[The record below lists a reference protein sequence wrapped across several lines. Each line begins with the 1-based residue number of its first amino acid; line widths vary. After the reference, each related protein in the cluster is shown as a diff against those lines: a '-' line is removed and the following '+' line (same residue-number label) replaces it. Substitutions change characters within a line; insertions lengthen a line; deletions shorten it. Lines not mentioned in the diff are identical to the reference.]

1 MPFVKDPKNLKS
13 YPNKINYR
21 CKLYRKNN
29 HKLDGFCCHSIVKR
43 IVNKENITYEM
54 IRDHNE
60 ECKKFNIIH
69 KNYEDNTI
77 HNYEEF
83 VKQCRTFMDS
93 SEFYNKKEF
102 RVKLLDIYNKEK
114 YNFKLKENTI
124 DNIINNWKSNSIKFS
139 KYNALENYKYEENE
153 IILWEHRTP
162 IIYLPHKKKAIY
174 SKYFICSHDQ
184 MISRSRIGH
193 HFFIDGTFHHPK
205 NFQQL
210 LIILFKD
217 IIINEYIPCFFILM
231 SQKNQQLYNL
241 ALQSV
246 KTILTQYD
254 IYTLKIETITTD
266 GEGALINAL
275 NNNFSGYQ
283 RVSCWFHLKQDIIKN
298 AKFYGLFRSYKS

>member
-1 MPFVKDPKNLKS
+1 
-13 YPNKINYR
+13 
-21 CKLYRKNN
+21 
-29 HKLDGFCCHSIVKR
+29 
-43 IVNKENITYEM
+43 
-54 IRDHNE
+54 
-60 ECKKFNIIH
+60 
-69 KNYEDNTI
+69 
-77 HNYEEF
+77 
-83 VKQCRTFMDS
+83 
-93 SEFYNKKEF
+93 
-102 RVKLLDIYNKEK
+102 
-114 YNFKLKENTI
+114 
-124 DNIINNWKSNSIKFS
+124 
-139 KYNALENYKYEENE
+139 
-153 IILWEHRTP
+153 
-162 IIYLPHKKKAIY
+162 
-174 SKYFICSHDQ
+174 
-184 MISRSRIGH
+184 MISHSRIAH

-231 SQKNQQLYNL
+231 SHKNQQLYNL

-298 AKFYGLFRSYKS
+298 AKHYGLFNKKSKVINPNIAKDIIKELCILPIEYKGT